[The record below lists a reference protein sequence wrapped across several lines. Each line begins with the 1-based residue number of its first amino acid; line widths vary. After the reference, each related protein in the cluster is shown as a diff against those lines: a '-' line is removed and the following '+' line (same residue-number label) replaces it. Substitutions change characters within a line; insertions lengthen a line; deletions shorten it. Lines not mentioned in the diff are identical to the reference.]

1 VPVLRPAQARYKA
14 GSGHSTGRSNQVEP
28 GQAIRTGIA
37 ASAIAHLSILMLVL
51 LLSEVH
57 PFGSATAD
65 PVAVDIVTSEELAEK
80 KPEPVP
86 APEIKPAFD
95 LLTPPA
101 PSTSSAAAPAPP
113 AAPAPT
119 STRQAATQK
128 AAPPPPSPAGQM
140 AAAPPPVPPPAYVPP
155 QPDISIKYNVLLGLP
170 PNLSPDLPQAGSGE
184 RAGEPFDGPAST
196 HADIASS
203 LVAEFRRHLRTCLKL
218 PPSITPS
225 DRLKI
230 KLRVFM
236 TLEARLAAEP
246 ILIEAS
252 ASPKGPALMQG
263 AIGALQA
270 CQPYAMLPSD
280 RYGEWKVL
288 DLSFTPQDFA
298 G

>member
-1 VPVLRPAQARYKA
+1 
-14 GSGHSTGRSNQVEP
+14 VEP

-37 ASAIAHLSILMLVL
+37 ASAIAHLSVLVLVL
-51 LLSEVH
+51 LFSEVH

-65 PVAVDIVTSEELAEK
+65 PVAVDIVTSEEVPEK

-95 LLTPPA
+95 LLAPLA
-101 PSTSSAAAPAPP
+101 PSSSSAPAPAP
-113 AAPAPT
+113 EPAPASPPPPV
-119 STRQAATQK
+119 AQK
-128 AAPPPPSPAGQM
+128 AAAQPPST
-140 AAAPPPVPPPAYVPP
+140 PPPAYVAP
-155 QPDISIKYNVLLGLP
+155 QPDLSIKYNVMLGLP
-170 PNLSPDLPQAGSGE
+170 PDLSPDLPAARSGD
-184 RAGEPFDGPAST
+184 RPGEPFDGPAST
-196 HADIASS
+196 PADIASS

-218 PPSITPS
+218 PPSITAS
-225 DRLKI
+225 DKLKI

-246 ILIEAS
+246 VLIEAS

-263 AIGALQA
+263 AITALQA

-288 DLSFTPQDFA
+288 DLNFTPQDFA